1 MQSAL
6 FKFRELGWARALQA
20 SVACV
25 AVALLARFLLA
36 LIWPDIEVFATL
48 FPAVLIASLAA
59 GPLAGIMAAAF
70 GAMVGWW
77 AFLPPQY
84 SFGITQPSDMV
95 DLLVFFVA
103 SVAIVLVVARHR
115 KLVDQIRRERERTEL
130 VGRELMHRLRNTST
144 VIQGWVSQTLR
155 HDPEA
160 AERLN
165 ERIHALAEA
174 NDLIA
179 RSIGQAYAPLRDVL
193 ERALQPF
200 RERVRANGPDVLIKA
215 DTILPLTLV
224 FHELAT
230 NAMKH
235 GSLSVPQGSVEVNWA
250 VEGSSAVIVWSEQ
263 GGPLVP
269 QMLRLGFGRQMI
281 ARALRRDQGSIEFT
295 PLAAGLVCKVVVR
308 QITGETLQATAD
320 LRAASRPSLQPE
332 RVASF

>member
-6 FKFRELGWARALQA
+6 FKTGELGWARALQA
-20 SVACV
+20 SLACV

-36 LIWPDIEVFATL
+36 LLWPDIEVFATL
-48 FPAVLIASLAA
+48 LPAVLIASLAA
-59 GPLAGIMAAAF
+59 GPLAGILAAAF
-70 GAMVGWW
+70 GALVGWW

-84 SFGITQPSDMV
+84 SFRITETADLV
-95 DLLVFFVA
+95 DLLVFSVA
-103 SVAIVLVVARHR
+103 SVAIVLVLARHS
-115 KLVDQIRRERERTEL
+115 KLVDQIRRERERTEF

-155 HDPEA
+155 HDPES

-179 RSIGQAYAPLRDVL
+179 RSIGQAYAPLRHVL

-235 GSLSVPQGSVEVNWA
+235 GSLSAPQGSVEVHWE

-263 GGPLVP
+263 GGPPVP

-281 ARALRRDQGSIEFT
+281 ARALRRDQGSIEFI
-295 PLAAGLVCKVVVR
+295 PLAAGLVCKVIIR
-308 QITGETLQATAD
+308 QIAGEALEPPRALSTA
-320 LRAASRPSLQPE
+320 SGPSVQPE
-332 RVASF
+332 RVPVS